1 MGDCEV
7 CLGIMRKLK
16 KSANSIFENSM
27 KTTAKIKA
35 KEEIE
40 KNKIFTTVF
49 YFYGKA
55 RPYVV
60 TYLCDHG
67 KYNWPMVFCLENN
80 PKDLMSLDYGSLK
93 ESLKKPGKWVRALP
107 LKHPMVLDSSYGLK
121 TDLYK
126 ELGLNKLTERAN
138 LIKENKEFAKKVSL
152 ALGEIAQKKQ
162 DKKKDKVT
170 EELSHEDNLY
180 AGGFPNPKDQNTMQE
195 FQSVDD
201 WQKKYKIISK
211 IEDSRFI
218 YLGKRLIYQNDPK
231 ALPTKEYEQIHS
243 DIAKKILNPEETR
256 FTTIPMAEKLID
268 DIRAEKNVSSEKLD
282 YMNEIDVYLKQMR
295 VFYEQAS

>member
-1 MGDCEV
+1 MFGV
-7 CLGIMRKLK
+7 MRKLK

-60 TYLCDHG
+60 TYLCDHS
-67 KYNWPMVFCLENN
+67 KYNWPMVFCLESN
-80 PKDLMSLDYGSLK
+80 PKDLMSLDYKSLK

-107 LKHPMVLDSSYGLK
+107 LKHPMVLDPSYGLK

-162 DKKKDKVT
+162 DRKK
-170 EELSHEDNLY
+170 
-180 AGGFPNPKDQNTMQE
+180 
-195 FQSVDD
+195 
-201 WQKKYKIISK
+201 
-211 IEDSRFI
+211 R
-218 YLGKRLIYQNDPK
+218 
-231 ALPTKEYEQIHS
+231 
-243 DIAKKILNPEETR
+243 
-256 FTTIPMAEKLID
+256 
-268 DIRAEKNVSSEKLD
+268 
-282 YMNEIDVYLKQMR
+282 
-295 VFYEQAS
+295 

>member
-1 MGDCEV
+1 M
-7 CLGIMRKLK
+7 
-16 KSANSIFENSM
+16 
-27 KTTAKIKA
+27 
-35 KEEIE
+35 
-40 KNKIFTTVF
+40 
-49 YFYGKA
+49 
-55 RPYVV
+55 V

-107 LKHPMVLDSSYGLK
+107 LKHPIVLEPSYGLK

-126 ELGLNKLTERAN
+126 ALGLNKLTERAN

-162 DKKKDKVT
+162 DEKKNKTT

-180 AGGFPNPKDQNTMQE
+180 AGGFPTPKDRNTMQE

-211 IEDSRFI
+211 IEDSRFV

-231 ALPTKEYEQIHS
+231 ALPTKEYEQIHL
-243 DIAKKILNPEETR
+243 DIAKKILNVEETR

-268 DIRAEKNVSSEKLD
+268 DIRAEKGVSTEKLD
-282 YMNEIDVYLKQMR
+282 YMNEINEYLKQMR

>member
-1 MGDCEV
+1 
-7 CLGIMRKLK
+7 
-16 KSANSIFENSM
+16 
-27 KTTAKIKA
+27 
-35 KEEIE
+35 
-40 KNKIFTTVF
+40 
-49 YFYGKA
+49 
-55 RPYVV
+55 
-60 TYLCDHG
+60 
-67 KYNWPMVFCLENN
+67 MVFCLESN
-80 PKDLMSLDYGSLK
+80 PKDLMSLDYKSLK

-162 DKKKDKVT
+162 DEKKDKAT

-180 AGGFPNPKDQNTMQE
+180 AGGFPNPEDRNTMQE

-211 IEDSRFI
+211 IEDSRFV

-256 FTTIPMAEKLID
+256 FTTLPMAEKLID
-268 DIRAEKNVSSEKLD
+268 DIRSEKDISAEKLD
-282 YMNEIDVYLKQMR
+282 YMNKIDQYLKQMR
-295 VFYEQAS
+295 QTYEKVL

>member
-1 MGDCEV
+1 
-7 CLGIMRKLK
+7 
-16 KSANSIFENSM
+16 
-27 KTTAKIKA
+27 
-35 KEEIE
+35 
-40 KNKIFTTVF
+40 
-49 YFYGKA
+49 
-55 RPYVV
+55 
-60 TYLCDHG
+60 
-67 KYNWPMVFCLENN
+67 MVFCLENN
-80 PKDLMSLDYGSLK
+80 PKDLMSLDYESLK

-162 DKKKDKVT
+162 DEKKDKVT

-195 FQSVDD
+195 FQCVDD

-211 IEDSRFI
+211 IEDSRFV

-256 FTTIPMAEKLID
+256 FTTLPMAEKLID
-268 DIRAEKNVSSEKLD
+268 DVRAEKDISAEKLD
-282 YMNEIDVYLKQMR
+282 YMNEIDQYLKQMR
-295 VFYEQAS
+295 QTYEKVL